1 MVVVGHGVFA
11 ERGGK
16 RGLRV
21 RALGGHELALRYISG
36 IFGVL

>member
-1 MVVVGHGVFA
+1 MVVVGCGGFA

-21 RALGGHELALRYISG
+21 RALGGYELALRCDSG